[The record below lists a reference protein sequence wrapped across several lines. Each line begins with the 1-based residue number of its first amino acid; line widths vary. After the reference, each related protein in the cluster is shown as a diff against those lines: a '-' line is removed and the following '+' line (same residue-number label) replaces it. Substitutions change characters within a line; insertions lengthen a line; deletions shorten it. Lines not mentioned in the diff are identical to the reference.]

1 MDEPLSNLDAKLRLA
16 MRSELIQLHEQLKTT
31 FIYVTHDQMESMA
44 MADQI
49 VLMDQGT
56 IMQQAA
62 PEVIYHDP
70 DNIFTAQFI
79 GMPPANILELPGQAG
94 SIGFRPERV
103 KLNAGREKQ
112 ASAAAER
119 SLPGSCW
126 GQKSSIKSRSQR
138 EWLWSAARS
147 FPSGPEIWQ
156 RFSRIGRICTFSTVR
171 GSGSGRTWPGCW
183 NWRREERYE
192 PYEKEERN
200 ENAEKKRGVSRF
212 TPYAL
217 IGPAMALMAVFVF
230 YPLADLVYLSFF
242 DYNLIGK
249 KKFAGLGNYKVLFFV
264 KTDFW
269 EALSNTAVYTG
280 TVVVLSLLLAV
291 LFAMWLERDSLVN
304 RFLQKSMF
312 TPYLISMVSC
322 AYIWSWMYN
331 DDSGILNAMLA
342 MFGLPLSRWLN
353 DSHIALFCV
362 AAVAVWKSLGYYLII
377 VLASVRTIPPEIL
390 EAAELD
396 NTSPVRK
403 FFRITLPMISPQLFF
418 LLITITISSFKV
430 FDTIQVMTGG
440 GPGNATDVLVTYI
453 YRYAFEMNAR
463 VGYASAAGTVLLV
476 ILMIL
481 TFVYFR
487 MLGRKVY
494 YQ

>member
-1 MDEPLSNLDAKLRLA
+1 M
-16 MRSELIQLHEQLKTT
+16 
-31 FIYVTHDQMESMA
+31 
-44 MADQI
+44 
-49 VLMDQGT
+49 
-56 IMQQAA
+56 
-62 PEVIYHDP
+62 
-70 DNIFTAQFI
+70 
-79 GMPPANILELPGQAG
+79 
-94 SIGFRPERV
+94 
-103 KLNAGREKQ
+103 
-112 ASAAAER
+112 
-119 SLPGSCW
+119 
-126 GQKSSIKSRSQR
+126 SRMK
-138 EWLWSAARS
+138 
-147 FPSGPEIWQ
+147 
-156 RFSRIGRICTFSTVR
+156 
-171 GSGSGRTWPGCW
+171 
-183 NWRREERYE
+183 
-192 PYEKEERN
+192 KEERN

-217 IGPAMALMAVFVF
+217 IWPAMALMAVFVF

>member
-1 MDEPLSNLDAKLRLA
+1 M
-16 MRSELIQLHEQLKTT
+16 
-31 FIYVTHDQMESMA
+31 
-44 MADQI
+44 
-49 VLMDQGT
+49 
-56 IMQQAA
+56 
-62 PEVIYHDP
+62 
-70 DNIFTAQFI
+70 
-79 GMPPANILELPGQAG
+79 
-94 SIGFRPERV
+94 
-103 KLNAGREKQ
+103 
-112 ASAAAER
+112 
-119 SLPGSCW
+119 
-126 GQKSSIKSRSQR
+126 
-138 EWLWSAARS
+138 
-147 FPSGPEIWQ
+147 
-156 RFSRIGRICTFSTVR
+156 
-171 GSGSGRTWPGCW
+171 
-183 NWRREERYE
+183 
-192 PYEKEERN
+192 
-200 ENAEKKRGVSRF
+200 
-212 TPYAL
+212 
-217 IGPAMALMAVFVF
+217 
-230 YPLADLVYLSFF
+230 ADLVYLSFF